1 MCIHICNGII
11 YVVPNTPSHACFY
24 HMIVLISHHVYKQL
38 LLHTIQQPH
47 HECWTIPCHE
57 STTNMRSKCTHHGP
71 EVSKINY
78 STEVRLSYEQNFT
91 ISSPPILNSLTV
103 YWYPQSVPPR
113 GFPETDSNCIH
124 IQFLFILCG
133 FLKLWLQDL
142 FYFTG
147 GYFVPVTSGY
157 LWTSTLLLLVF
168 CQL

>member
-1 MCIHICNGII
+1 
-11 YVVPNTPSHACFY
+11 
-24 HMIVLISHHVYKQL
+24 MIVLISHHVYKQL

-142 FYFTG
+142 FYFRAHFLFHREHPCRRRITSRQLWIWA
-147 GYFVPVTSGY
+147 VTSLGFFQAFR
-157 LWTSTLLLLVF
+157 S
-168 CQL
+168 